1 MHVISRK
8 KLKQFAKRYPLA
20 ESTLDAW
27 FKTIRQATWRNFADV
42 RAVFPSADQV
52 GKFTVFDIGGNKF
65 RLIAVIHFNRGKV
78 FVRQVLTHQEYD
90 RGQWKND

>member
-8 KLKQFAKRYPLA
+8 KLKQFAERYPVA
-20 ESTLDAW
+20 EPPLDAW
-27 FKTIRQATWRNFADV
+27 HKTVRQAMWRNFAGV

-52 GKFTVFDIGGNKF
+52 DRFTVFDIGGHKF

-90 RGQWKND
+90 GGEWKND